1 MEGDNSNKKEVGLLE
16 RWQTSFFHEKGFLV
30 LSPQQLLPF
39 LSALREE
46 LGFLLQQRREQRE
59 EALEQTEGC
68 ILEPMSRQRGN
79 ASCRTDREAYMAER
93 SCVCGPASASCSA
106 VIARE
111 LLFGAYLG
119 EVLSSPFG
127 NTREVCLLNEQYIVK
142 TENSG
147 DASRFAYHQDRRY
160 LDSGEGA
167 KTLRTTERPYISA
180 WIAMDDMDE
189 ENGCLYIL
197 PYPPPPSSLPTN
209 PHLCFT
215 SPEEYTRHHR
225 EMAARY
231 PDEKELR
238 RQEAEE
244 IENGEEIEGEH
255 ALILPQ
261 GSLVLLSSMVWHRSG
276 PNYSSQQRRA
286 YMPQFSWG
294 PQFTSSSADASSSTL
309 SRIAQQNGSTSDGLV
324 AFAVPLFEDTFP

>member
-1 MEGDNSNKKEVGLLE
+1 
-16 RWQTSFFHEKGFLV
+16 
-30 LSPQQLLPF
+30 
-39 LSALREE
+39 
-46 LGFLLQQRREQRE
+46 
-59 EALEQTEGC
+59 
-68 ILEPMSRQRGN
+68 MSRQRGN
-79 ASCRTDREAYMAER
+79 ASCRRDREAYMAER
-93 SCVCGPASASCSA
+93 SCMCGPASASCSA

-119 EVLSSPFG
+119 DVLSSLFG

-147 DASRFAYHQDRRY
+147 NASRFAYHQDRRY
-160 LDSGEGA
+160 LDDSGEGA
-167 KTLRTTERPYISA
+167 ETLHTTERPYISA

-197 PYPPPPSSLPTN
+197 PYPPPPPPSLPTN
-209 PHLCFT
+209 RHLCFT
-215 SPEEYTRHHR
+215 SPEEYMRHHR
-225 EMAARY
+225 KMAARY

-238 RQEAEE
+238 RQEADE
-244 IENGEEIEGEH
+244 IESGEEIEGEH

-276 PNYSSQQRRA
+276 PNHSSQQRRA

-294 PQFTSSSADASSSTL
+294 PQFTSSSSNASSSTL
-309 SRIAQQNGSTSDGLV
+309 SRVGQQNGSTSDGLV
-324 AFAVPLFEDTFP
+324 AFAVPLFGDTFP